1 MHYDIIEHSSLITC
15 IIYDLSALEVAWKIQ
30 VVGSLQVDEIV
41 YGWSIDENNPS
52 EAIVLYL
59 LIGVTGMSFL

>member
-30 VVGSLQVDEIV
+30 VVGSLHVDEIV